1 MEHKD
6 KNERI
11 KGLDSIRFLCAVF
24 VLFAH
29 LGLLLPTNVISL
41 NPRLFFYLQKFL
53 DCLFNGPAAVI
64 IFFIISG
71 FCIHYPFVFAKNIKI
86 IPFYIKRL
94 LRISLPAMLM
104 VCLYSF
110 LHIKLNPPHYN
121 SLWSII
127 CEIIYYLLYP
137 IVLFLSKKIKLIYII
152 FAAYIVAIVMLLINA
167 NILRYS
173 YQSYSALGNY
183 TWIIGL
189 PCWLLGCWLA
199 ENYKSFASPSLK
211 KIWLW
216 RLLIITLFVVLRIVK
231 SHVKLIYGSNCFTLD
246 AFAILGCIWVGYEI
260 ANYKNKEPNKLL
272 ELSGKWS
279 YSLYLIHPAA
289 ATILLYI
296 GFKSFQETHIYLIL
310 GCFVVAYMFYL
321 LIEKPTHLLA
331 FRISQYFTK

>member
-1 MEHKD
+1 
-6 KNERI
+6 
-11 KGLDSIRFLCAVF
+11 
-24 VLFAH
+24 
-29 LGLLLPTNVISL
+29 
-41 NPRLFFYLQKFL
+41 
-53 DCLFNGPAAVI
+53 
-64 IFFIISG
+64 
-71 FCIHYPFVFAKNIKI
+71 
-86 IPFYIKRL
+86 
-94 LRISLPAMLM
+94 
-104 VCLYSF
+104 
-110 LHIKLNPPHYN
+110 
-121 SLWSII
+121 
-127 CEIIYYLLYP
+127 
-137 IVLFLSKKIKLIYII
+137 
-152 FAAYIVAIVMLLINA
+152 MLLINA

-199 ENYKSFASPSLK
+199 ENYKSFATPSLK

-246 AFAILGCIWVGYEI
+246 AFAILGCIWIGYEI
-260 ANYKNKEPNKLL
+260 AYYKNKEPNKLL
-272 ELSGKWS
+272 ELCGKWS

-310 GCFVVAYMFYL
+310 GCFVVAYLFYL

-331 FRISQYFTK
+331 FKISKYFTK